1 MITKPQRHKRT
12 DGRTDNLPWQ
22 YRATLYASRGKT
34 LVGAYAW
41 GSAFSRV
48 HYQHVQNGG
57 ALRAAYFDITGA
69 PYHCCYAAAAD
80 YL

>member
-1 MITKPQRHKRT
+1 MTEGQTHEVK
-12 DGRTDNLPWQ
+12 
-22 YRATLYASRGKT
+22 
-34 LVGAYAW
+34 LVGAYMR
-41 GSAFSRV
+41 GPAFSWV

-69 PYHCCYAAAAD
+69 PYDCCYAAAAAD